1 MMNYVCIEEGR
12 VIGVFSYKPNTP
24 DSVTVVE
31 ISDEQAKGVEE
42 KTHFFDLETLSVKP
56 RPQAE
61 LDKEVADKDL
71 EAKNSEFREF
81 LNSTDWKVMRHIR
94 QQALGIPTTL
104 SEEEYVTLEQERQN
118 AANSINNV

>member
-1 MMNYVCIEEGR
+1 MNYVCIEDGK

-24 DSVTVVE
+24 DSITVVE
-31 ISDEQAKGVEE
+31 ISDEDSKKVEE
-42 KTHFFDLETLSVKP
+42 KTHYFDLESKSVKP

-61 LDKEVADKDL
+61 LDKEVSDKEL
-71 EAKNSEFREF
+71 EVKNAEFREI

-104 SEEEYVTLEQERQN
+104 SEEEYIALEQERQN
-118 AANSINNV
+118 AASSIKNV